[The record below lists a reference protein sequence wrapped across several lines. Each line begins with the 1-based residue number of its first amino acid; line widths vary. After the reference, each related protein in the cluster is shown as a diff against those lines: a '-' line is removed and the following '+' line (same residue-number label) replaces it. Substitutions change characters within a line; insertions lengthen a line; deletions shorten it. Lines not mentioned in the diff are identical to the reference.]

1 MTAPRSILFIIFA
14 SAFISSCQT
23 PGMMMDALTVSQGS
37 VEKRQIESRPIEVK
51 TDKILIQTI
60 VATLQDFGFK
70 IEELQEWGKN
80 KKLLWSSYQNIKNF
94 DYDNISDKIYLT
106 VNNFVNDQTY
116 SYDKFASVSQAI
128 AQLYDWLKAVN
139 EY

>member
-1 MTAPRSILFIIFA
+1 MF
-14 SAFISSCQT
+14 
-23 PGMMMDALTVSQGS
+23 
-37 VEKRQIESRPIEVK
+37 
-51 TDKILIQTI
+51 LIQ
-60 VATLQDFGFK
+60 FGFK

-128 AQLYDWLKAVN
+128 AQLYNWLKAVN
-139 EY
+139 EYQGIAKEEKQQRRELIERLEVLQKKLTMK